1 MRREDAVFR
10 RQERIV
16 RPNRL
21 CIDYIQSRGCQLAA
35 VQRICNVL
43 LHDQLSAGV
52 VKENRAALHFCDR
65 FFIDKSRVFGRQV
78 AVERHH
84 IRLRKQ
90 GIQINI
96 LADGMAGIVGIDIV
110 CQNAHAHRLCDSAQ

>member
-52 VKENRAALHFCDR
+52 VEENRAVLHFCDR
-65 FFIDKSRVFGRQV
+65 FFIDKARVFGRQV
-78 AVERHH
+78 AVERHP
-84 IRLRKQ
+84 RSSSAPGQCSKT
-90 GIQINI
+90 
-96 LADGMAGIVGIDIV
+96 VGIYNPTVLLVIGKFPRFPV
-110 CQNAHAHRLCDSAQ
+110 